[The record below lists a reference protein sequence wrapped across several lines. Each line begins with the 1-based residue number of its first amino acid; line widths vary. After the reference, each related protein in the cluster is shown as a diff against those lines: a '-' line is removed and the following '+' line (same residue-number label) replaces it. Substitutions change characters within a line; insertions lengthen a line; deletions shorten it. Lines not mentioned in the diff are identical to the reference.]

1 MNDPSPRGGTEWH
14 RRVEMPPDKKNFD
27 FWKIIFI
34 SHSLFQAILNFNIL
48 ISRISR
54 YYNVPMFWKFWDSP
68 KCVISIYIPALQIQN
83 SPRCGRH
90 ARSIW
95 LTYQYKGRRQDEEVN
110 GLTRRSNTI
119 AANAVHCQIVSSE
132 RSSCS
137 YDALIILEKNDFAYG
152 NQSFWEYFS
161 EFSGVFFR
169 VFWSIFLN
177 LRGVFFWMLSIF
189 PNYQHYCY
197 YGHTSATMGI
207 LLLHTSAACS

>member
-68 KCVISIYIPALQIQN
+68 KCVISICIPALQIQN

-90 ARSIW
+90 AWSIW
-95 LTYQYKGRRQDEEVN
+95 LTYQYKCRRQDEEVN
-110 GLTRRSNTI
+110 GG
-119 AANAVHCQIVSSE
+119 A
-132 RSSCS
+132 
-137 YDALIILEKNDFAYG
+137 ILSLLWLWCAHHSWEKWFCLR
-152 NQSFWEYFS
+152 EP
-161 EFSGVFFR
+161 EFLGVFFR
-169 VFWSIFLN
+169 IYKLASSVVLTVSSAQ
-177 LRGVFFWMLSIF
+177 LSRAQF
-189 PNYQHYCY
+189 
-197 YGHTSATMGI
+197 A
-207 LLLHTSAACS
+207 